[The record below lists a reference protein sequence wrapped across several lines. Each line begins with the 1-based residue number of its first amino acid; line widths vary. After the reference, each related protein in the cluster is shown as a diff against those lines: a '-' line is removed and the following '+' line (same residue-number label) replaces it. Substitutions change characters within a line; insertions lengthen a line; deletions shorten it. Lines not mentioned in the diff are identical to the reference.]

1 MSVLFIKVTL
11 LENTAPHD
19 IVAKR
24 DKAVTYPAVFLFPQG
39 FPDGTYIALIII
51 SVIGSGAF
59 LIGICG
65 QIVCRVHLFDQKTSP
80 VIDKGSFHDTIGV
93 RYLLCNLFSQGIHL
107 QTLYDIMHTCL
118 LLLFF
123 KILILNYIILHKDN
137 IHHIFFPMMLSFCM
151 KFSFYTILCSNTAIV
166 N

>member
-39 FPDGTYIALIII
+39 FPDGTYISLIII
-51 SVIGSGAF
+51 GVIGSGAF

-80 VIDKGSFHDTIGV
+80 VIDKSSFHDTIGV
-93 RYLLCNLFSQGIHL
+93 RYLY
-107 QTLYDIMHTCL
+107 QTVHAV
-118 LLLFF
+118 
-123 KILILNYIILHKDN
+123 ILIVIPRLFCLPKKDSLSRVFFLIL
-137 IHHIFFPMMLSFCM
+137 LE
-151 KFSFYTILCSNTAIV
+151 TAVFLRGHALEHVAI
-166 N
+166 